1 MKVLV
6 IGSGGREHAL
16 VWKLASSPLVTGL
29 YALPGNPGMEPLA
42 DLVPGRVT
50 DAAAI
55 ERFARE
61 QKVGLVVVGPEDP
74 LAEGL
79 VDRLTS
85 AGIKA
90 FGPTRQAAQIEADKW
105 FAKELMRQQA
115 VPTAEA
121 RSFTDA
127 DEAIHLIK
135 ANKPDLIFLDI
146 AMPVKNGFELLK
158 ELEGI
163 SFEVIFVTAHNQF
176 MVEAFHFSAID
187 YLLKPVE
194 DNLLM
199 DAVNRAKKRIAEK
212 SGTKNIETF
221 LHNIGQRQS
230 PQKMRLCIPS
240 LKGFQVIELDDI
252 LYAESSGNYTNL
264 YFANNKMVCTS
275 KPMHEYEK
283 LLEDAGFVRIHKS
296 ILVNLLHVKEYL
308 RGEGGSVILSNG
320 QEVEVAR
327 RKKDLLIAKMKE
339 YYKF

>member
-1 MKVLV
+1 MGQLKAILIDDEPRGISSMQKLLQINCPDVNV
-6 IGSGGREHAL
+6 IGSC
-16 VWKLASSPLVTGL
+16 
-29 YALPGNPGMEPLA
+29 
-42 DLVPGRVT
+42 T
-50 DAAAI
+50 DANDAI
-55 ERFARE
+55 EM
-61 QKVGLVVVGPEDP
+61 
-74 LAEGL
+74 
-79 VDRLTS
+79 
-85 AGIKA
+85 IK
-90 FGPTRQAAQIEADKW
+90 
-105 FAKELMRQQA
+105 
-115 VPTAEA
+115 
-121 RSFTDA
+121 S
-127 DEAIHLIK
+127 HS
-135 ANKPDLIFLDI
+135 PDLIFLDI

-158 ELEGI
+158 ELKVAN
-163 SFEVIFVTAHNQF
+163 FEVIFVTAHNQF
-176 MVEAFHFSAID
+176 MIEAFHFSAID

-194 DNLLM
+194 DNLLV

-212 SGTKNIETF
+212 SGAKNIETF
-221 LHNIGQRQS
+221 LHNLNHKQS

-264 YFANNKMVCTS
+264 YFLNKPVVCTS

-320 QEVEVAR
+320 KEVEVAR